1 MMLRPPRSTRTVP
14 LFPYTTLVR
23 SAEVCGRDQVA
34 VRAEVG
40 FDRPV
45 VVAVLLVGGGGG
57 VQSHVFLL
65 CVRAGGTGGQQAA
78 EQQAQT
84 ARESLRHPDL
94 RSEGKAYLHSIGAD
108 CDACPAEIPA
118 PSLLLAQP
126 VERCNCRRR
135 RRPLSSRF
143 SVPRVWHIIFSR
155 SR

>member
-1 MMLRPPRSTRTVP
+1 MVPRPPRSTRTDT
-14 LFPYTTLVR
+14 LFPYTTL
-23 SAEVCGRDQVA
+23 
-34 VRAEVG
+34 

-45 VVAVLLVGGGGG
+45 VVAVLLAGGGGG

-108 CDACPAEIPA
+108 CDACHAEIPA
-118 PSLLLAQP
+118 PSLLQAPP
-126 VERCNCRRR
+126 VERCYT
-135 RRPLSSRF
+135 RRPGK
-143 SVPRVWHIIFSR
+143 P
-155 SR
+155 

>member
-1 MMLRPPRSTRTVP
+1 MW
-14 LFPYTTLVR
+14 Y
-23 SAEVCGRDQVA
+23 QKA

-65 CVRAGGTGGQQAA
+65 CVRAGGTGGHQAA

-94 RSEGKAYLHSIGAD
+94 RREGKAYLQSIGA
-108 CDACPAEIPA
+108 ARSEA
-118 PSLLLAQP
+118 
-126 VERCNCRRR
+126 RRVGTAR
-135 RRPLSSRF
+135 VRQCKSR
-143 SVPRVWHIIFSR
+143 WATL
-155 SR
+155 

>member
-1 MMLRPPRSTRTVP
+1 M
-14 LFPYTTLVR
+14 
-23 SAEVCGRDQVA
+23 A

-45 VVAVLLVGGGGG
+45 VVALLLVGGGGG

-94 RSEGKAYLHSIGAD
+94 HGEGRAYLHSIGAD
-108 CDACPAEIPA
+108 CDECHAEIPA
-118 PSLLLAQP
+118 PPLLQAQRSEEHTSELQSLMRISYAVFCLKKKT
-126 VERCNCRRR
+126 
-135 RRPLSSRF
+135 
-143 SVPRVWHIIFSR
+143 
-155 SR
+155 